1 MFIIAQILSIISC
14 IINVIGLQCKTKKN
28 ILISMVFGGITSF
41 VALFMLKAYSGFILQ
56 LIFVI
61 QVIINYIFDIKK
73 IKIGKIHIALYILI
87 AFICGISTYK
97 DFIDI
102 LPLIA
107 TVLHT
112 VTILQP
118 NEKRLRI
125 INLCSVSSWVP
136 YYIYVMAYGNLVSVL
151 FIIVSNVMAILRYD
165 LKQKV

>member
-102 LPLIA
+102 FADNL
-107 TVLHT
+107 T
-112 VTILQP
+112 VTGKM
-118 NEKRLRI
+118 E
-125 INLCSVSSWVP
+125 
-136 YYIYVMAYGNLVSVL
+136 
-151 FIIVSNVMAILRYD
+151 
-165 LKQKV
+165 